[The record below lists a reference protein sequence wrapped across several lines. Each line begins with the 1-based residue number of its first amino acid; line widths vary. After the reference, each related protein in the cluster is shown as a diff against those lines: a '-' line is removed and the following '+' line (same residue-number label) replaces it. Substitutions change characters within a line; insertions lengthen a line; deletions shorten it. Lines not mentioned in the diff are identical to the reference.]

1 MMTLKHNEENAEDEI
16 REAFKVFDGVNHR
29 FSVYKH
35 SYPIS
40 EVCSSVN

>member
-16 REAFKVFDGVNHR
+16 REAFKVFDGVNNR

-35 SYPIS
+35 SYPLS